1 MLVPKVKP
9 TLKTITFVFL
19 ALVAFTSVPQ
29 VKPATA
35 ANLLPYQTLF
45 EDDFSNGLGNWNKA
59 EGSWAAENGY
69 LLGTSDKSPS
79 VISAGNT
86 SWSDYIITVRV
97 RNEAGSTFVLLIRWL
112 DSQNYYRIVLAGD
125 HLEFWLKRSGSD
137 ALLYREDSWGYPLN
151 MKAWHELK
159 IKIYGATPTIV
170 AYSDGVPRM
179 TIKDLSGKSISS
191 GMIGLA
197 VDAGGSSAFDDVIVT
212 TLHPDAYG
220 PHSII
225 LLLVEFPDVKHTL
238 TPTQIRDSVFATLN
252 RYYTEVSYNL
262 TWITGQVTQE
272 WKMLPQPATYYDLAT
287 VTTSGWSKGRAEE
300 IIKDTVN
307 IWDKDVNYS
316 QYDYVFIATA
326 GDATWSYADMGLSI
340 STNDKLAVTRA
351 VVIGRL
357 GGGDGWKVAAHELG
371 HIFGLPDLYSYP
383 IAFSGPPDWLEAAVF
398 VGPWDLMSRSSERP
412 QIGAWGKIKL
422 GWLTPDQVFE
432 LLPGQQGAAQ
442 IDPLE
447 IPGPGIHAIAIYLTS
462 TTYFMVENRE
472 PIGFDSVLPDKGIL
486 VSYVD
491 ESRYWRGTGPVVV
504 QDANPGNT
512 PRWQLPHPTFTTD
525 SGGKNLFMNQT
536 YNQAVLLLDKSSDSY
551 LVTAGTPDSVN
562 NAKASYAN
570 AKDLIQRAE
579 TLLKETTSYQSQDA
593 IAIVNQALEQ
603 DKMAKEDLLARTFE
617 PFKEAVN
624 HANQTLT
631 LLDRAKQVEQ
641 QYKLNIRRTSPEQN
655 LSIWIP
661 AGMLAIGIVVGV
673 YLVRKRR
680 KTRTSPPV

>member
-1 MLVPKVKP
+1 MKSTLQVITIVLLALTALSSVSQLKP
-9 TLKTITFVFL
+9 T
-19 ALVAFTSVPQ
+19 
-29 VKPATA
+29 A
-35 ANLLPYQTLF
+35 AGNPLPFQTLF
-45 EDDFSNGLGNWNKA
+45 EDDFSNGFGKWTQVQGNWT
-59 EGSWAAENGY
+59 SQSGY
-69 LLGTSDKSPS
+69 LLGASGNVPS
-79 VISAGNT
+79 LISAGES
-86 SWSDYIITVRV
+86 SWSDYILTIRV
-97 RNEAGSTFVLLIRWL
+97 RSISGRTLVVFVRWI
-112 DSQNYYRIVLAGD
+112 DSLNYYRIVLAGD
-125 HLEFWLKRSGSD
+125 HLEFWLKRGGSD
-137 ALLYREDSWGYPLN
+137 ILLYREGSWGYPLN
-151 MKAWHELK
+151 MKAWHEMK

-191 GMIGLA
+191 GMIGLG
-197 VDAGGSSAFDDVIVT
+197 VDTGASSAFDDVSVT

-225 LLLVEFPDVKHTL
+225 LLLVEFPDVKHSM
-238 TPTQIRDSVFATLN
+238 TPLQIRDDVFDTLN

-272 WKMLPQPATYYDLAT
+272 WKTLPQPATYYDIST
-287 VTTSGWSKGRAEE
+287 VTTSGWSKGRHVE
-300 IIKDTVN
+300 IVRDAISL
-307 IWDKDVNYS
+307 WDIEIDFKE
-316 QYDYVFIATA
+316 YDYVFIATA
-326 GDATWSYADMGLSI
+326 GDATWSYAQPGMAMP
-340 STNDKLAVTRA
+340 TNDKRTVNQA
-351 VVIGRL
+351 VVMGRL
-357 GGGDGWKVAAHELG
+357 GARDGWKVAAHELG

-383 IAFSGPPDWLEAAVF
+383 IAFSGPPDWREAAVF

-432 LLPGQQGAAQ
+432 LLPGQQGAAT

-447 IPGPGIHAIAIYLTS
+447 VPGPGIHAITIYLTS
-462 TTYFMVENRE
+462 TTYFIVENRE

-504 QDANPGNT
+504 QDVNPGNA
-512 PRWQLPHPTFTTD
+512 PRWQLPHPTFNTD

-536 YNQAVLLLDKSSDSY
+536 YNQAVLLLDKTKDSY

-579 TLLKETTSYQSQDA
+579 TLLKETASYQSQDA

-603 DKMAKEDLLARTFE
+603 DKMAKEALLARTFE

-624 HANQTLT
+624 HANQTLP
-631 LLDRAKQVEQ
+631 LLDRANQVEQ
-641 QYKLNIRRTSPEQN
+641 QYELNIRRTSPEQN
-655 LSIWIP
+655 LPIWIP
-661 AGMLAIGIVVGV
+661 ATMLAIGVIVGV